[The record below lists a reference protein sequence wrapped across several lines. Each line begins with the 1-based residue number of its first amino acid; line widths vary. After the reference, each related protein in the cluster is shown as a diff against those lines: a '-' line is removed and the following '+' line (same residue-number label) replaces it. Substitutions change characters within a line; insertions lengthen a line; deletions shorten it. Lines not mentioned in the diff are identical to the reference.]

1 MRRNEGRTPSLVG
14 VRPLP
19 PYDKW
24 ASFSECI
31 EPRHQFDIT
40 FPAGRLSGPG

>member
-1 MRRNEGRTPSLVG
+1 MKRNEGRNPSFVG

-19 PYDKW
+19 PYDNG

-31 EPRHQFDIT
+31 EPRHQFGIAS
-40 FPAGRLSGPG
+40 PAGRLS